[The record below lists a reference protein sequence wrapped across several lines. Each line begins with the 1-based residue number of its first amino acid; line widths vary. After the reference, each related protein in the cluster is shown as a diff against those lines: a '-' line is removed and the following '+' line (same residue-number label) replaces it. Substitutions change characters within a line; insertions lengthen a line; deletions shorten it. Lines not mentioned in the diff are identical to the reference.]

1 MKDSVTAHRD
11 KSIDIIKGIGITSI
25 VIGHSCVRAK
35 VFGLAI
41 PIGPFVYT
49 YHIMIFLFVAGLLI
63 DHKKYNDKKYRHE
76 KLGKQFCRLA
86 GMFFCYNCL
95 FVMAHNVLVSAG
107 IISGTV
113 YTVQEIVKNI
123 ANGLTLQSSEILLG
137 AFWFIPMF
145 LLSKIIFAMLY
156 GIDIAKKEEIKLVLM
171 SLICGVCGSMLC
183 FWNISLSYHLQI
195 ALLLIPFVCLGVF
208 VSRHRKKIDKIINR
222 WLWIIAAF
230 LLAICIASGRS
241 FDLSANIVGNPA
253 VFYVI
258 SLIGVVFCYSLAKM
272 MSGSKRLGGFFALAG
287 RYCFHIMAL
296 HFLVI
301 KIIDKVYSMVNGIN
315 DAVITTKFPYAFSGQ
330 LWLLYIVFGV
340 VVPIIIVKYGGSF
353 YKSVRKRYGREK
365 ALS

>member
-1 MKDSVTAHRD
+1 MKDSLAVHRD
-11 KSIDIIKGIGITSI
+11 KSIDIIKGIGIASI
-25 VIGHSCVRAK
+25 VIGHSCVRAR
-35 VFGLAI
+35 VFDLAI

-63 DHKKYNDKKYRHE
+63 DHKKYNDRKYRYE

-95 FVMAHNVLVSAG
+95 FVMAHNLFISVG
-107 IISGTV
+107 IINGTV
-113 YTVQEIVKNI
+113 YTAQEAVKNI
-123 ANGLTLQSSEILLG
+123 VNGLTLQSGEILLG

-156 GIDIAKKEEIKLVLM
+156 GIDIAKKEEIKLVLI
-171 SLICGVCGSMLC
+171 SLICGACGSMLC
-183 FWNISLSYHLQI
+183 FWDISLSYHLQI
-195 ALLLIPFVCLGVF
+195 ALLLVPFICLGMI
-208 VSRHRKKIDKIINR
+208 VSKYRKSIDRIINR
-222 WLWIIAAF
+222 WVWIIAAA
-230 LLAICIASGRS
+230 LLAIYIALNKS
-241 FDLSANIVGNPA
+241 FDLSASIIVNPA
-253 VFYVI
+253 IFYII

-272 MSGSKRLGGFFALAG
+272 LCGSKKLGGFFGLAG

-301 KIIDKVYSMVNGIN
+301 KIIDKVYSIIYGIN
-315 DAVITTKFPYAFSGQ
+315 DTVTVTKFPYAFSGR

-353 YKSVRKRYGREK
+353 YKNIRKRYGRGK
-365 ALS
+365 VLS